1 MIDFE
6 KAFSEFV
13 DVSDGSAIR
22 DIYKIIPYLTTEQ
35 ISIISMLS
43 YYIEKYDLTDI
54 KEFIDKYLENMS
66 RNRNLGL
73 MSSLNVKSLL
83 KAYTQDELIRGI
95 KVTANTGGD

>member
-6 KAFSEFV
+6 KEFSQFV
-13 DVSDGSAIR
+13 DTTDGSAIR

-43 YYIEKYDLTDI
+43 FYVEKYDLQDI
-54 KEFIDKYLENMS
+54 QRLLERYLDSMS
-66 RNRNLGL
+66 KNRNLGFI
-73 MSSLNVKSLL
+73 SSINVKSLL

-95 KVTANTGGD
+95 KVNANTGGE